1 MLHRDFSTVLDEQGQ
16 PHPIGAADADHPMPE
31 IERLRRDLDKLLRQ
45 QAELMQLVGTTRADR
60 LVHDIRNVLQE
71 RMLLEAACKRYG
83 V

>member
-1 MLHRDFSTVLDEQGQ
+1 MLHRDYSTVLDEQGQ
-16 PHPIGAADADHPMPE
+16 PHLIGSGEADQSMPE
-31 IERLRRDLDKLLRQ
+31 VERLRRDLDKLLRQ